1 MIQDNG
7 EVSSSWK
14 KYTFDNSVIIKK
26 KEVGQMQMGL
36 HNQIQ

>member
-1 MIQDNG
+1 MEKFQAVG
-7 EVSSSWK
+7 K